1 VAKSVVTAALALLV
15 LAALSA
21 STPSTAKMVTL
32 RQCNANLANCE
43 TQCKKKVG
51 TFAIH
56 KCFRGCNNTYEKCRA
71 NSDTTI
77 H

>member
-1 VAKSVVTAALALLV
+1 MAKSVFLAMALLV

-21 STPSTAKMVTL
+21 STPSTAKIMTL

-43 TQCKKKVG
+43 AQCRKKIGV
-51 TFAIH
+51 FVIN